1 MSQKSPSVLEFASH
15 DSSLTNENIAGHMA
29 GLFVVVVVVVVA
41 VFAVF
46 EVVAVFEVKPKL
58 KFTDYLTPNMKH

>member
-29 GLFVVVVVVVVA
+29 GLFVVVVVV
-41 VFAVF
+41 
-46 EVVAVFEVKPKL
+46 AVFEVKPKL